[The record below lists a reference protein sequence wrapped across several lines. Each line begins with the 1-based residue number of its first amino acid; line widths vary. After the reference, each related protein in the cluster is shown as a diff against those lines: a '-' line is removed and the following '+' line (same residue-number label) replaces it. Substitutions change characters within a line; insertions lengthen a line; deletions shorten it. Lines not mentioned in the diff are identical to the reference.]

1 MVSIACLYLGRPGA
15 RGEEEATFVF
25 EEIAHARP
33 ARQHKLSHILD
44 DLGLFL
50 GGESSEPLGETLRE
64 EKLGQS
70 GDLKPVEETGWVTR
84 TGARTTLPCR
94 DKRIR

>member
-1 MVSIACLYLGRPGA
+1 LYLEVRG

-25 EEIAHARP
+25 EEIAHPRP
-33 ARQHKLSHILD
+33 AGQDKLSHILD

-64 EKLGQS
+64 NLGQS
-70 GDLKPVEETGWVTR
+70 GGCLKPIEETGWVTR
-84 TGARTTLPCR
+84 GFGRTTLPCR